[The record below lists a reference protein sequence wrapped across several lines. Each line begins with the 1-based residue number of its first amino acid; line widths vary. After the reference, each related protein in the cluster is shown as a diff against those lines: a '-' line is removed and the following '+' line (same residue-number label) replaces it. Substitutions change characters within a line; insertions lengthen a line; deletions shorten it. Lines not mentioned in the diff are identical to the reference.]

1 LFHEDRRSSVTDNAN
16 VVRVII
22 EQRSSCLKAWP
33 VLGIC
38 IIEIILLL
46 AHWFLFH
53 TWMSFWGH
61 PSHTEVLAMRVALM
75 ALAFSFIAAALL
87 SFRFHSTLVVYL
99 YKIAV
104 LWLGFLNYFF
114 WAACLCWLA
123 WYASLAMGLGANPA
137 SARPMIWYVLFAA
150 ALVTGIYGLVNA
162 RATRLRRIE
171 VVLPG
176 LPQSWR
182 GRKAVIMSDLHLGN
196 VNGVGFARRIVS
208 MASELKPDIVFIPG
222 DVFDGTWAD
231 LDVLIAPFKELPA
244 PFGIYFSTGNHE
256 EFSSPEHYVAAVERA
271 GMRNLHNEMVTV
283 DGLHIAGVPFGD
295 STSPIRLK
303 AVLDGMR
310 LNPAEPNILL
320 NHMPSRLPIVEHA
333 GVSLQLSGH
342 THGGQLAPFSWMT
355 RRIFGRFTHGLH
367 RFGELQVYTSTGA
380 GTWGPPMRVGTE
392 PEIVLLT
399 FS

>member
-1 LFHEDRRSSVTDNAN
+1 
-16 VVRVII
+16 
-22 EQRSSCLKAWP
+22 LKAWP

-46 AHWFLFH
+46 AHLFLFH

-61 PSHTEVLAMRVALM
+61 PSQTAVLAMRMALL
-75 ALAFSFIAAALL
+75 ALAFSFIAAALA
-87 SFRFHSTLVVYL
+87 SFRFHNTLVVYL

-114 WAACLCWLA
+114 WAACLCWFT
-123 WYASLAMGLGANPA
+123 WYAWLAVGLSA
-137 SARPMIWYVLFAA
+137 SPEAARPLIADVLFAT
-150 ALVTGIYGLVNA
+150 ALMTGTYGLLNA
-162 RATRLRRIE
+162 RAIRIRRIA
-171 VVLPG
+171 VALPG

-182 GRKAVIMSDLHLGN
+182 GRKAVMMSDLHLGN
-196 VNGVGFARRIVS
+196 VNGAGFARRMVAL
-208 MASELKPDIVFIPG
+208 ASELKPDIVFIPG
-222 DVFDGTWAD
+222 DVFDGTSAD
-231 LDVLIAPFKELPA
+231 LDRLIAPFKKLAP
-244 PFGIYFSTGNHE
+244 PFGTYFSTGNHE
-256 EFSSPEHYVAAVERA
+256 EFSSPEHYVGAVERA
-271 GMRNLHNEMVTV
+271 GVRNLHNEMVTV
-283 DGLHIAGVPFGD
+283 DGLHIAGVMFGD

-303 AVLDGMR
+303 AVLDAMR
-310 LNPAEPNILL
+310 LNPAEANILL
-320 NHMPSRLPIVEHA
+320 NHMPSRLPVVERA

-342 THGGQLAPFSWMT
+342 THGGQLAPFNWMT